1 MRERESEVSGP
12 QCALDSQCALNTRKC
27 GLANT
32 HSPHFLF
39 LFLVRTVPVD
49 PDGRARARRGRHL
62 HLLHEQLLA
71 VHRLVLA
78 PPFRIVAALPIT
90 PIEID
95 NGPAR
100 GGGRVRR
107 PRVVARHDNCTLIHL
122 VRDGRDRH
130 LRARAGEGARGE
142 QERQRRRSGHAA
154 RLTRRHPGWAEWAM
168 RRVARRN
175 QRRQTRK
182 WRRETTAR
190 FVVSAE
196 LTQAT
201 FAGTEESEREGVP
214 VGLALVHD
222 SLSRRRGQGRRAR
235 AEGAP
240 E

>member
-78 PPFRIVAALPIT
+78 PPFRIVAAFPVR
-90 PIEID
+90 PVEIN

-107 PRVVARHDNCTLIHL
+107 PRIVARHDNCTLIHL

-168 RRVARRN
+168 RQVARRGCWGGEGRETGEVSAARLGN
-175 QRRQTRK
+175 G
-182 WRRETTAR
+182 RETTSR

-201 FAGTEESEREGVP
+201 LAGVRE
-214 VGLALVHD
+214 
-222 SLSRRRGQGRRAR
+222 
-235 AEGAP
+235 
-240 E
+240 